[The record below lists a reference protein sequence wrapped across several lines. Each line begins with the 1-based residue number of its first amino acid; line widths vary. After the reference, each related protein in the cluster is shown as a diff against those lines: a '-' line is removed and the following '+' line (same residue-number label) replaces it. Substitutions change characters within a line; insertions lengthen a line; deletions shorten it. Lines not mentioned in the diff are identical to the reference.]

1 MHEGY
6 KSPQPLFFQR
16 WAIEAPPSTKGVG
29 GIFFFVRALE
39 KSLYENHTNKF
50 IHQLL
55 FNPAC

>member
-6 KSPQPLFFQR
+6 KSPQPLFVKEGPLKLPFHEGG
-16 WAIEAPPSTKGVG
+16 WGDLFLVLAP
-29 GIFFFVRALE
+29 E
-39 KSLYENHTNKF
+39 NSLYENHTNKF